1 MNMDTTFP
9 ALSDDLRGAVLS
21 SYTNVAD
28 DGTLCFIS
36 DKQPRTCPDC
46 GTVFVGSA
54 CGAVLPGLKR
64 CPYCGEDATQPLAP
78 RRFS

>member
-9 ALSDDLRGAVLS
+9 AFSDELRGAVAS
-21 SYTNVAD
+21 SYTNVAE

-46 GTVFVGSA
+46 GTIHIGSGSGSA
-54 CGAVLPGLKR
+54 LAGASR
-64 CPYCGEDATQPLAP
+64 CPYCGEGATQPFLP
-78 RRFS
+78 RRLS